1 LGFKKWPVVAQ
12 VSSVRRP
19 KQKRPLRA
27 NWQRE
32 LRSLATLTCVILLVE
47 IFPNS
52 CTYAFAQGSPFVLP
66 VVKRD
71 SLLNGLQ
78 LITIEQPKTGNVS
91 AHLRINSGALFD
103 LSGKGG
109 LADLTAGMLLRG
121 GGGLNAKAVSDTVEQ
136 LGLTVTVT
144 AGWDSTDIIVNGP
157 ADTLDSIFDLLSK
170 LLIAPSFDQ
179 KELDSLKAARVAE
192 ITKDLQD
199 DRLIVRH
206 KALETT
212 YGSYPFGRPARG
224 TVESIGKIARQDLQ
238 YFQSRFHIANN
249 STLIVVGDASA
260 EQVTRL
266 GRSKLGAWRKGEK
279 VPPTFRPPET
289 QTARRVFILNRD
301 EQLPAQAAISQVGL
315 SRRADDYFA
324 AMVMAEVLATQAS
337 KAASVHAASKVD
349 TGFEARLLPGP
360 LVVSI
365 KSSATDLA
373 NDVDSVLDVMARMQS
388 TPLAGEVVE
397 SAKARLI
404 AAMSERLNTN
414 EGAAEVILDIETYG
428 LGRDYLVRYA
438 DRINAITPADVEAAA
453 RTYLKPQ
460 AVTIVIAGPAS
471 RFETLMKKIG
481 AVAVLK

>member
-1 LGFKKWPVVAQ
+1 LGFKKSPVVTQA
-12 VSSVRRP
+12 SSLRRP
-19 KQKRPLRA
+19 KRKTPLRA
-27 NWQRE
+27 NWQRA
-32 LRSLATLTCVILLVE
+32 LKSLGALTCIILLVE

-52 CTYAFAQGSPFVLP
+52 RTYSFAQGSPFVLP

-78 LITIEQPKTGNVS
+78 LITIEQPKTGSVS

-136 LGLTVTVT
+136 LSLTVTVT
-144 AGWDSTDIIVNGP
+144 AGWDSTDIVINGP
-157 ADTLDSIFDLLSK
+157 ADSLDSIFDLLSK

-179 KELDSLKAARVAE
+179 KELESLKAARGAE
-192 ITKDLQD
+192 MTKDQQD

-224 TVESIGKIARQDLQ
+224 TSESIGKIARQDLQ
-238 YFQSRFHIANN
+238 YFQSRFYIANN

-279 VPPTFRPPET
+279 VPPTFRPPEA
-289 QTARRVFILNRD
+289 QTTRRVFILNRD
-301 EQLPAQAAISQVGL
+301 EQQPAQAAISQVGL

-324 AMVMAEVLATQAS
+324 AIVMADVLATQSS
-337 KAASVHAASKVD
+337 KAASMHAATKVE

-365 KSSATDLA
+365 RSSATDLA
-373 NDVDSVLDVMARMQS
+373 NAVDSVLDVMARMQS
-388 TPLAGEVVE
+388 APLASELVE
-397 SAKARLI
+397 SAKTRLI

-471 RFETLMKKIG
+471 RFETLIKKIG